1 VRASP
6 EKRRPTRE
14 VERYRGVAKARERF
28 LAGDDRI
35 RGVRP
40 EVAISWY
47 RCREQYRVDPGL
59 SEAPVASARGEHPL
73 EHDVVIAELG
83 GIAASV
89 SREVDSLN
97 GIVTVT
103 DSAGRI
109 LAAWGDKGT
118 LSHASESNLAPWSC
132 WSEWATGTNGMGT
145 ALEAR
150 GPVLVRGPEH
160 WCQGFHDWV
169 CAGVAVRDVVTDDPV
184 AVLNISRWRA
194 SLPEATAEWLA
205 GAVMTAQAPLRQRAH
220 DTGAELAAAFTEAR
234 AHSGRA
240 LAALDA
246 SGKVVIADDDA
257 SLFLGVPAHT
267 PAVDPALRW
276 DSGLDLRP
284 LARYAGEHAQQDPQW
299 VGSTHIFTHLSGS
312 PTPLTVRG
320 VFLSGRVIGTL
331 VSFGASDGEE
341 IHAPAAGVAGPP
353 PRRILGVHGDRSI
366 LLRLTEI
373 SVATADGNDVWLTTD
388 DRRLQAAIRGLDK
401 LEAELG
407 GGGFLRVHRRFLV
420 NLSRVREVE
429 RGSKGELLLVM
440 DTGGEPVPVSR
451 RNAPAVRR
459 ALGL

>member
-1 VRASP
+1 MRRSP

-14 VERYRGVAKARERF
+14 VDRYGGVAKARERF

-59 SEAPVASARGEHPL
+59 SQAPVASARGEHPL

-109 LAAWGDKGT
+109 LATWGDKGT

-145 ALEAR
+145 ALEAH
-150 GPVLVRGPEH
+150 GPVLIRGPEH

-194 SLPEATAEWLA
+194 SLPEATAKWLA
-205 GAVMTAQAPLRQRAH
+205 GAVLTAQASLRRRAEH
-220 DTGAELAAAFTEAR
+220 AGAELVAAFTEAR

-240 LAALDA
+240 LAALDG
-246 SGKVVIADDDA
+246 SGKVVIADDEA
-257 SLFLGVPAHT
+257 SLFLGVPSHT
-267 PAVDPALRW
+267 PAVDPAVRW
-276 DSGLDLRP
+276 DSGLNLRP
-284 LARYAGEHAQQDPQW
+284 LARYAGEHAQGDPQW

-312 PTPLTVRG
+312 PTPLTVRP
-320 VFLSGRVIGTL
+320 VFLAGRVIGTL
-331 VSFGASDGEE
+331 VCFGSPEGDEM
-341 IHAPAAGVAGPP
+341 HPLSRTPADAP
-353 PRRILGVHGDRSI
+353 PRRIVGVHGDRSI
-366 LLRLTEI
+366 LLRLTEV
-373 SVATADGNDVWLTTD
+373 SVAEADGSDVWLTTD
-388 DRRLQAAIRGLDK
+388 EGRLQAAMQGLDR
-401 LEAELG
+401 LEAELA
-407 GGGFLRVHRRFLV
+407 GGGFLRTHRRFLV

-429 RGSKGELLLVM
+429 RGPKGEFLLVM
-440 DTGGEPVPVSR
+440 DTGGESVPVSR